1 MADPLYLDHD
11 GHYMD
16 NSSSDFLK
24 LSQSPATSITQTPL
38 TTSSDHKSSEGSKRN
53 KYHWNFFN
61 FYNSPSIPETNEDEE
76 RTSANGAVVP
86 RAPTPPILK
95 VETNQQPASLGLK
108 PKVKPGSSLSAEV
121 TRQQLT
127 GAQYSN
133 ISQLIKSGEVSK
145 YFEANQTQDFAL
157 RKSNSFSD
165 LDLVKEPF
173 RERKNSSSSSTS
185 LPPTPGGSP
194 KQVRKASSVSTLQVL
209 EKASEKMRDE
219 RTFKL
224 PDDAAAAI
232 TAHVKDKKK
241 EDNPVF
247 NHSNDDNAL
256 IRRSS
261 REMVSADSQ
270 KRGILKDAAK
280 FMESKNV
287 DHSNRNTNSIDNESL
302 LQKIHKWGTS
312 TQMKMT
318 NKDVNAWAP
327 GGF

>member
-1 MADPLYLDHD
+1 MIHLNP
-11 GHYMD
+11 
-16 NSSSDFLK
+16 FL
-24 LSQSPATSITQTPL
+24 SVV
-38 TTSSDHKSSEGSKRN
+38 GS
-53 KYHWNFFN
+53 
-61 FYNSPSIPETNEDEE
+61 
-76 RTSANGAVVP
+76 VVP
-86 RAPTPPILK
+86 RPPTPPMLK
-95 VETNQQPASLGLK
+95 VETNPQFPSSGVK

-145 YFEANQTQDFAL
+145 YFETNPTQDFTL
-157 RKSNSFSD
+157 RKSNSVSD
-165 LDLVKEPF
+165 LDLCREPF

-194 KQVRKASSVSTLQVL
+194 KQLRKSSSVSTLQVL

-219 RTFKL
+219 RTFQL
-224 PDDAAAAI
+224 SDDNAAAL
-232 TAHVKDKKK
+232 TAHVKDKKR
-241 EDNPVF
+241 EANPTF
-247 NHSNDDNAL
+247 QNTNDDNAL

-270 KRGILKDAAK
+270 KRGVLKEATK
-280 FMESKNV
+280 FMEANV
-287 DHSNRNTNSIDNESL
+287 GHSNRNTNSHDSESL
-302 LQKIHKWGTS
+302 FQKIQKWGTS
-312 TQMKMT
+312 STMKMT